1 MEFVL
6 SAMLCVILEA
16 CLAAGL
22 LKELAEY
29 SPAKFGQFRHL
40 FKF

>member
-6 SAMLCVILEA
+6 SMALCIVLDVCIV
-16 CLAAGL
+16 AGL
-22 LKELAEY
+22 FKELAEY
-29 SPAKFGQFRHL
+29 SPAKFGEFKGL